1 MAGGNQKRKEAIL
14 KKEIEQ
20 VGGHYNGD
28 ENDDS
33 DHQDDN

>member
-20 VGGHYNGD
+20 VGGLCDDDEDDESDQRGD
-28 ENDDS
+28 F
-33 DHQDDN
+33 